1 MTVFVLLVLLQIQS
15 AATSPGQSLPLE
27 QILAKVALNQSSA
40 QQARALY
47 LYTQRLHV
55 RFRKHNGALVREEA
69 REYRIAPAPNG
80 INKSL
85 IDLHGRYARGSEF
98 FAYDKPDFQ
107 YKGIDVDG
115 MLANSFAD
123 DFTNDKESKD
133 GIGSDLF
140 PLTAKEQ
147 AKYIFTMRAKEQ
159 YKGRDVYR
167 IAFRPRP
174 HKDGDWAGEA
184 IIDAEDCQPLA
195 VHTKLAYGVPVAVK
209 ALLGS
214 NVHGLGFSI
223 TYRKVDDVWFP
234 ETYGGEFSLRV
245 LFGYRRNIS
254 IDMVNS
260 DFVRARVDSTIE
272 FAH

>member
-1 MTVFVLLVLLQIQS
+1 MLSLVLSILLQIQ
-15 AATSPGQSLPLE
+15 AAAPSLD
-27 QILAKVALNQSSA
+27 QILAKVALNQANA

-47 LYTQRLHV
+47 VYTQRLHL
-55 RFRKHNGALVREEA
+55 RFHKGNGALVREET
-69 REYRIAPAPNG
+69 REYRIAPVPDG
-80 INKSL
+80 FDKKL

-107 YKGIDVDG
+107 SKAIDLDG
-115 MLANSFAD
+115 ALAGGFAD
-123 DFTNDKESKD
+123 GFTNDKQSKD
-133 GIGSDLF
+133 GIDSDLF

-147 AKYIFTMRAKEQ
+147 AKYIFTLRGTEK

-174 HKDGDWAGEA
+174 HKGGDWDGEA
-184 IIDAEDCQPLA
+184 IVNAEDCEPISIY
-195 VHTKLAYGVPVAVK
+195 TKLAYGVPVAVK

-234 ETYGGEFSLRV
+234 ETYGGEFSLRL
-245 LFGYRRNIS
+245 LFGYKRNIS
-254 IDMVNS
+254 IDLVNS
-260 DFVRARVDSTIE
+260 DFVRTHVDSTID
-272 FAH
+272 FSHF